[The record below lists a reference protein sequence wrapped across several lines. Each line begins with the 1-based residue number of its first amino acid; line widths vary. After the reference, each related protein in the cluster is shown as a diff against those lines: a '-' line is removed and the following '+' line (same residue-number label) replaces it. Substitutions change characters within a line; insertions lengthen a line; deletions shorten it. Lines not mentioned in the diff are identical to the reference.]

1 MLDIVSHR
9 VSIGR
14 YQCNTRNSRPSGKAT
29 SRQSDNHSLLPLLP
43 ILLYIITIAAF
54 SMRFP
59 AKHDYTVTGS
69 SPLVLHSLHCNPI
82 TSHSPPQRPPP
93 RWQQSLGNKAL
104 HILNGNQSSKGI
116 KLAHWNLG
124 SANLENKMRE
134 LEIAVSRVKPA
145 VFGVSE
151 ANLHHTTDLALVQ
164 LPGYTL
170 ITANTLKNPKI
181 HMSRVVVYLSEGM
194 LGTVREDLMSDDFS
208 SIWVELSVPGT
219 AKKILVS
226 NIYRDHQ
233 WMKQG
238 LDKSSKSDFAVM
250 AR

>member
-14 YQCNTRNSRPSGKAT
+14 YQRNTRISRPSQKAI
-29 SRQSDNHSLLPLLP
+29 SRQSDNPSLLPLLP
-43 ILLYIITIAAF
+43 ILLYIITVAAF
-54 SMRFP
+54 SMGFP

-82 TSHSPPQRPPP
+82 TSRSPPQRPPP
-93 RWQQSLGNKAL
+93 RWRQSLGNKAL
-104 HILNGNQSSKGI
+104 HILNGNRSSKGI

-181 HMSRVVVYLSEGM
+181 RMSRVVVYLSEGM

-208 SIWVELSVPGT
+208 SIWVELSVSGT
-219 AKKILVS
+219 ERKYWSQIS
-226 NIYRDHQ
+226 IETTS
-233 WMKQG
+233 G
-238 LDKSSKSDFAVM
+238 
-250 AR
+250 